1 MLGEVNYINMNGI
14 HKNKLTRPEEQE
26 NLMKEFQI
34 IFMNFYKESFIS
46 IKFSYKLL
54 LSTLWILVSN
64 TKKSTLSYLPPM
76 LSKIFIF

>member
-14 HKNKLTRPEEQE
+14 QKNKLTRPEEQE

-34 IFMNFYKESFIS
+34 IFMIFYKKSFIS

-54 LSTLWILVSN
+54 LSTL
-64 TKKSTLSYLPPM
+64 
-76 LSKIFIF
+76 